1 MGVVEVYKSKVKVH
15 EDRRFGPEGVREDLQ
30 LLESSNSEQVL
41 VMRKSTRGQLKEAVA
56 EGMTFTFGT
65 IELSK
70 VDISREQDHSTLLVL
85 VQYVKEDAFIFVV
98 ESL

>member
-1 MGVVEVYKSKVKVH
+1 MAFAF
-15 EDRRFGPEGVREDLQ
+15 R
-30 LLESSNSEQVL
+30 
-41 VMRKSTRGQLKEAVA
+41 
-56 EGMTFTFGT
+56 T